1 MTPILKVKYQNSHV
15 LYEGYLYL
23 SLFTVSP
30 PSYEECMAGNYEI
43 KDDEGNPMS
52 SSRNPV
58 FPYYDWKKQTSYTG
72 PPPSTVR
79 LFPSHD

>member
-1 MTPILKVKYQNSHV
+1 
-15 LYEGYLYL
+15 
-23 SLFTVSP
+23 
-30 PSYEECMAGNYEI
+30 MAGNYEI
-43 KDDEGNPMS
+43 KDDEGNHMS